1 MQLKS
6 TILTVLKFFFGFGL
20 IAWMIINGM
29 LDLSSLSILAKPVYL
44 IISVLLVFLTIII
57 NNIRWTLLL
66 KMKQFQLTIRQTLP
80 LSLIGVF
87 FNFALP
93 SGVGGDVVKGY
104 YLLKKCP
111 GRKTVAATT
120 LLMDRLMGMYGM
132 VLVSV
137 TIIFIEYSTIRS
149 IPGLYILSIAVIGL
163 FFFMSAFFAMAFS
176 VSIKE
181 HPFINFLFNSI
192 PGRSILQNIY
202 DSIHSYRNNPIVLI
216 QSLTLSFCLQFVIIF
231 FVWFFAGITEAPEV
245 PFSVYMFIVPLG
257 LISIALPISPAGV
270 GVGQASLY
278 YLYKSYTGI
287 DNQIGP
293 NAFTAFQI
301 ILLCWGLVGAY
312 FYVTRKNSVAKEQ
325 LI

>member
-1 MQLKS
+1 MKLKS
-6 TILTVLKFFFGFGL
+6 IIRATLKFLFGFGL

-29 LDLSSLSILAKPVYL
+29 LDLSSLSILAKPAYF
-44 IISVLLVFLTIII
+44 IISIILVFLVIII

-66 KMKQFQLTIRQTLP
+66 KTKKFQLTSRQTFP
-80 LSLIGVF
+80 LTLIGVF

-104 YLLKKCP
+104 YLLKECS
-111 GRKTVAATT
+111 GRKTIAATT
-120 LLMDRLMGMYGM
+120 LLMDRLIGMYGM

-137 TIIFIEYSTIRS
+137 TIIFMEYSIIRS
-149 IPGLYILSIAVIGL
+149 SPELHILSIAVIGL
-163 FFFMSAFFAMAFS
+163 FFLMSVFFAMAFS
-176 VSIKE
+176 ASIKN
-181 HPFINFLFNSI
+181 HSFINFLFNSV
-192 PGRSILQNIY
+192 PGGSILQNIY

-216 QSLTLSFCLQFVIIF
+216 QALTLSFFTQFVIIF

-245 PFSVYMFIVPLG
+245 PFTVYLFIVPLG
-257 LISIALPISPAGV
+257 LISTALPITPAGV
-270 GVGQASLY
+270 GVGQAALY
-278 YLYKSYTGI
+278 YLYKLYTGI
-287 DNQIGP
+287 DSQIGP

-312 FYVTRKNSVAKEQ
+312 FYVTRKNSVSKEQ